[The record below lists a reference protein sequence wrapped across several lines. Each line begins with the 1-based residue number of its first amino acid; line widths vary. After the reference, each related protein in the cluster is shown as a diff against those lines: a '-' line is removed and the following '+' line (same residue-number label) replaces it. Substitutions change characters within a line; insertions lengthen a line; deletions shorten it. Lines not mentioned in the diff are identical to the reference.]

1 MADIT
6 DPGVVLAV
14 EQRMRVR
21 SEQIRDLLNLLQD
34 DHLEYWQVINGLIDG
49 YAPGDVVDDQNRGA
63 KPVTKTDIINLKA
76 REDGILAVL
85 EAASAMDVV
94 QKFLMRPPTTDL

>member
-14 EQRMRVR
+14 EQRFRIR
-21 SEQIRDLLNLLQD
+21 AETIRDLLDLLQD
-34 DHLEYWQVINGLIDG
+34 DHLEYWQTISGILGSHDP
-49 YAPGDVVDDQNRGA
+49 ADEVDDQNRA
-63 KPVTKTDIINLKA
+63 HKPVTKADIVTFKA
-76 REDGILAVL
+76 REDALLAVL

-94 QKFLMRPPTTDL
+94 QRFVIRPPKG

>member
-14 EQRMRVR
+14 EQRFRIR
-21 SEQIRDLLNLLQD
+21 AETIRDLLDLLQD
-34 DHLEYWQVINGLIDG
+34 DHLEYWQTINDIIAGHDD
-49 YAPGDVVDDQNRGA
+49 ADEVDDQNRA
-63 KPVTKTDIINLKA
+63 QKPVTKADIVTLKA

-85 EAASAMDVV
+85 EAANAMEVV
-94 QKFLMRPPTTDL
+94 SRFVIRPPG